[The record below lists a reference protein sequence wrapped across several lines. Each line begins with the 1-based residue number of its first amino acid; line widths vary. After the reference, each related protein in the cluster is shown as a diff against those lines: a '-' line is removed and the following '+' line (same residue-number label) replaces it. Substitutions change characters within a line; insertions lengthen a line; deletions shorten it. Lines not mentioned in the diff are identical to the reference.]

1 MKKGLVSVIM
11 PCYNQG
17 NYLPE
22 ALESIISQTYPKWEC
37 IIINDG
43 STDHSERVAKE
54 YCRKDSRIRY
64 IYQENA
70 GVIAARNHA
79 VSESLGEFILPL
91 DADDTVSCH
100 YLEKAVHVLTT
111 DPSCKIVYGKGWL
124 TGEKNEP
131 FILPPFSIE
140 GLLRDNCIFNSAIYR
155 HQDFDNV
162 GGYNP
167 NMKEG
172 YEDWNL
178 WLSLLEGGGYAHK
191 LDEVVY
197 YYRIQSKSR
206 TTEADQNEI
215 KLRLQILENHKEL
228 YMRYYMNL
236 YDQHTAF
243 CPSNWLFKL
252 TVAVNRLK
260 NRLEKYKK

>member
-11 PCYNQG
+11 PCFNQG

-22 ALESIISQTYPKWEC
+22 ALESIISQTYPNWEC
-37 IIINDG
+37 IIIDDG
-43 STDHSERVAKE
+43 STDHSEKIAKE
-54 YCRKDSRIRY
+54 YCQKDSRIKY
-64 IYQENA
+64 IYQKNA

-79 VSESLGEFILPL
+79 ISESLGEYILPL

-100 YLEKAVHVLTT
+100 YLEKAVHVR
-111 DPSCKIVYGKGWL
+111 KIVYGKGWL

-140 GLLRDNCIFNSAIYR
+140 GLLRDNCIFNSSVYR
-155 HQDFDNV
+155 RQDFDNV

-178 WLSLLEGGGYAHK
+178 WLSLLEKGGNAHQ

-206 TTEADQNEI
+206 TTEADQNEQ

-228 YMRYYMNL
+228 YLRHYIHL
-236 YDQHTAF
+236 YDQHAAF
-243 CPSNWLFKL
+243 CPSKWWFNMK
-252 TVAVNRLK
+252 VAINRLK
-260 NRLEKYKK
+260 QDNKKK

>member
-1 MKKGLVSVIM
+1 
-11 PCYNQG
+11 
-17 NYLPE
+17 
-22 ALESIISQTYPKWEC
+22 
-37 IIINDG
+37 
-43 STDHSERVAKE
+43 
-54 YCRKDSRIRY
+54 
-64 IYQENA
+64 
-70 GVIAARNHA
+70 
-79 VSESLGEFILPL
+79 
-91 DADDTVSCH
+91 
-100 YLEKAVHVLTT
+100 
-111 DPSCKIVYGKGWL
+111 
-124 TGEKNEP
+124 
-131 FILPPFSIE
+131 
-140 GLLRDNCIFNSAIYR
+140 
-155 HQDFDNV
+155 
-162 GGYNP
+162 
-167 NMKEG
+167 MKEG

-243 CPSNWLFKL
+243 CPSSWLFKL

>member
-17 NYLPE
+17 DYLPE
-22 ALESIISQTYPKWEC
+22 ALESIISQTYPNWEC
-37 IIINDG
+37 IIIDDG
-43 STDHSERVAKE
+43 STDHSEKVAKE
-54 YCRKDSRIRY
+54 YCQKDSRIRY

-79 VSESLGEFILPL
+79 ISESLGEYILPL

-100 YLEKAVHVLTT
+100 YLEKAVQVLTT
-111 DPSCKIVYGKGWL
+111 
-124 TGEKNEP
+124 
-131 FILPPFSIE
+131 IE
-140 GLLRDNCIFNSAIYR
+140 GLLRDNCIFNSSVYR
-155 HQDFDNV
+155 RQDFDHV

-178 WLSLLEGGGYAHK
+178 WLSLLENGGYAHQ

-206 TTEADQNEI
+206 TTEADQNEQ

-228 YMRYYMNL
+228 YLRHYIHL
-236 YDQHTAF
+236 YDQHAAF
-243 CPSNWLFKL
+243 CPSKWWFKML
-252 TVAVNRLK
+252 VAVNRLK
-260 NRLEKYKK
+260 NR

>member
-22 ALESIISQTYPKWEC
+22 ALESIISQTYPNWEC

-54 YCRKDSRIRY
+54 YCQKDSRIRY

-155 HQDFDNV
+155 
-162 GGYNP
+162 
-167 NMKEG
+167 
-172 YEDWNL
+172 W
-178 WLSLLEGGGYAHK
+178 WL
-191 LDEVVY
+191 
-197 YYRIQSKSR
+197 
-206 TTEADQNEI
+206 
-215 KLRLQILENHKEL
+215 
-228 YMRYYMNL
+228 
-236 YDQHTAF
+236 
-243 CPSNWLFKL
+243 
-252 TVAVNRLK
+252 
-260 NRLEKYKK
+260 